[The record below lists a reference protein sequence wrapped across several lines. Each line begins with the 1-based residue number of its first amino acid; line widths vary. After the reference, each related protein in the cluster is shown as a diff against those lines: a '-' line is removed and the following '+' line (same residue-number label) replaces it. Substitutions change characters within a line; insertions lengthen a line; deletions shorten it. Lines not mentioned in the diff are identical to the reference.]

1 MPSKPTSEEPKFS
14 SVYDWK
20 VVEPKVRKFTKDV
33 DFIKVIS
40 KALDR
45 RGSPVGYVEG
55 PPTLNGVPHI
65 GHIRG
70 RIMKDLWYR
79 YSTLVLKKNVV
90 FRAGWDCQG
99 LPVELQAEKEL
110 GLSGNK
116 WEDLK
121 QIGEERLVEAC
132 KRLLGKYLQSWEEAD
147 DLLGLLLD
155 HSKAY
160 MTYRDSYIEREWK
173 FLERAWEKGI
183 LGEGYKVVPYCPSC
197 MTSLSHAEAVL
208 GYETLEDP
216 SLYYKVRASDGSYL
230 VIWTTMPFTVVTDEM
245 VGVKPDANYAYVR
258 AGEETWVVGEDRKA
272 SLAKELGLE
281 FGETLKV
288 VRGVELDGLTYE
300 HPLLKLIPGLERLH
314 AQGRVHRVV
323 AEEFVDTQTGT
334 GLVHLSPA
342 NGEEDF
348 QVATR
353 RGVPIFAPID
363 DSVRFTEEA
372 GRFAGLYVRDADS
385 LVSKL
390 LTESG
395 SLVNEGTLEHEYPTC
410 WRSGHRLVWVARREY
425 FYWIDRV
432 KDKLVEAAE
441 KVEYYFEQP
450 RNRFIEFIKQSP
462 PWCISRERV
471 WGTPLPIWVCG
482 ECKEKVPAFSRSTI
496 IQKAKE
502 LPDGKEF
509 ELHRPWID
517 RIVLTCPKCGGD
529 CRREPFVLD
538 TWHNSGSAPLAAFT
552 DGERKALVPVEH
564 LTEGIDQ
571 TRGWAYTLLVLNVVY
586 EQKPASPYRAFLFQG
601 HVLDEKGRKMSKS
614 LGNVLDAL
622 KMLNEGSVDLLRYY
636 IMWKSSPV
644 DALSLD
650 TKEMAGRPYQ
660 ILNTLYH
667 LHVYLQQNGEQD
679 GFDPRKH
686 TVKWATAKRLLTQVD
701 LWILYNVQQAAAA
714 VEEAYRTARY
724 NEACRELERQI
735 VEVVSQGY
743 VRMVRNELWS
753 DTPKEKA
760 RRLAIFAV
768 LGHALSTVDM
778 LLHPVSPYLTE
789 YLSQEVFAG
798 GAWKSPLVLEELP
811 KVALPKTAKAES
823 EAVEF
828 ALVVEG
834 ACNSARVKAKLK
846 RRWPLR
852 SMVVYVPPEKAARMR
867 RAQKLISLL
876 CNVKKVSFATKVSS
890 LPISVTLT
898 PNRSQI
904 GANFKE
910 KTNDVLARLRPLEG
924 DEAWETYRSG
934 QPIKLAA
941 AKGENLEVPISA
953 MEFNFRGTGDW
964 EAAARGEAIVAIE
977 KVRDDKL
984 MAEGVERDV
993 ARRLQALRKKRGYSP
1008 AAVLAKARVAG
1019 LDEETVSMLAPLKTH
1034 LAFLVRV
1041 KDVEILSERSGP
1053 DEWEED
1059 ELDGRPVYLDVSGGL
1074 LPGEELRRKR
1084 GRKT

>member
-1 MPSKPTSEEPKFS
+1 VIIKSVPSEPKFS
-14 SVYDWK
+14 SVYDWRT
-20 VVEPKVRKFTKDV
+20 VEPRVRKFTKQV
-33 DFIKVIS
+33 DLIKEIS
-40 KALDR
+40 KAMGR
-45 RGSPVGYVEG
+45 KRPFGYVEG

-79 YSTLVLKKNVV
+79 YSTLILKRNVV
-90 FRAGWDCQG
+90 FRGGWDCQG

-121 QIGEERLVEAC
+121 QIGEEKLVEAC
-132 KRLLGKYLQSWEEAD
+132 KRLIAKYLQSWQEAD

-160 MTYRDSYIEREWK
+160 MTYRDGYIEREWK
-173 FLERAWEKGI
+173 FLERAWDKGI

-230 VIWTTMPFTVVTDEM
+230 VIWTTMPFTVVTDEL

-258 AGEETWVVGEDRKA
+258 KGGETWVVGEDRRA
-272 SLAKELGLE
+272 PLAKELGLQ
-281 FGETLKV
+281 FDETVKV
-288 VRGVELDGLTYE
+288 VKGRDLEGLTYE
-300 HPLLKLIPGLERLH
+300 HPLLKMVPGLEKLH
-314 AQGRVHRVV
+314 ARGGIHKVV

-363 DSVRFTEEA
+363 DRVRFTEEA
-372 GRFAGLYVRDADS
+372 GRFAGLFVRDADS

-395 SLVNEGTLEHEYPTC
+395 STVHEGTIEHEYPTC

-432 KDKLVEAAE
+432 KDRLVEAAE
-441 KVEYYFEQP
+441 KVEYYFDAP

-471 WGTPLPIWVCG
+471 WGTPLPIWVCAD
-482 ECKEKVPAFSRSTI
+482 CKEKVTAFSRRSI
-496 IQKAKE
+496 LDKAKA

-517 RIVLTCPKCGGD
+517 RVVLKCPKCGGD

-552 DGERKALVPVEH
+552 DAERSALVPVEH

-571 TRGWAYTLLVLNVVY
+571 TRGWAYTMLVLNVVY
-586 EQKPASPYRAFLFQG
+586 QEKPVAPYKAFLFQG

-622 KMLNEGSVDLLRYY
+622 DILSTGSVDLLRYY
-636 IMWKSSPV
+636 LMWKSSPV

-650 TKEMAGRPYQ
+650 PKEMTGRPYQ
-660 ILNTLYH
+660 VLNTLYH

-686 TVKWATAKRLLTQVD
+686 SVPWAVGRGLLTQVD
-701 LWILYNVQQAAAA
+701 LWVLHNLQDA
-714 VEEAYRTARY
+714 VASAEKAYGSARY
-724 NEACRELERQI
+724 NEACKELERVI

-743 VRMVRNELWS
+743 VRMVRNELWN

-768 LGHALSTVDM
+768 LGHALSTLDI
-778 LLHPVSPYLTE
+778 LLHPVTPYLTE
-789 YLSQEVFAG
+789 YLYQEVFAS
-798 GAWKSPLVLEELP
+798 GAWKRPMLLEELP
-811 KVALPKTAKAES
+811 GSRLPKAAKVES

-828 ALVVEG
+828 ALMVEG
-834 ACNSARVKAKLK
+834 ACNSAREKAKLK
-846 RRWPLR
+846 RRWPLK
-852 SMVVYVPPEKAARMR
+852 SMAVYVPPEKASKMK
-867 RAQKLISLL
+867 RAQGLISLL
-876 CNVKKVSFATKVSS
+876 CNVKKVSFATEVSS
-890 LPISVTLT
+890 LPVSVTLT

-904 GANFKE
+904 GAHFKE
-910 KTNDVLARLRPLEG
+910 KTNDVLTRLKVLEG

-934 QPIKLAA
+934 APVKLTT
-941 AKGENLEVPISA
+941 AKGEKLEVPVSA

-964 EAAARGEAIVAIE
+964 EAAARGETIVAIE

-984 MAEGVERDV
+984 MAEGIERDV

-1008 AAVLAKARVAG
+1008 AAVLAKATVAG
-1019 LDEETVSMLAPLKTH
+1019 LDEETASMLAPLKKH

-1041 KDVEILSERSGP
+1041 KEVEILSDREGR

-1059 ELDGRPVYLDVSGGL
+1059 ELDGRPIFLDVSGGL
-1074 LPGEELRRKR
+1074 LPRKKLARKRRRK
-1084 GRKT
+1084 T